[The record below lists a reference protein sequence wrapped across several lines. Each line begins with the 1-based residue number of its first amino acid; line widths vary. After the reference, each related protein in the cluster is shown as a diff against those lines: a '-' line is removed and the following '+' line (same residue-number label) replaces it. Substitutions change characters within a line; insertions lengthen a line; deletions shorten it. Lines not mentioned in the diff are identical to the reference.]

1 MEAGAIVLHQ
11 VASLKVTFI
20 LHQDDIEK
28 VTWRTQQYFTDSE
41 VESTSS
47 YSHCI
52 NVILSAWKIYEI
64 STNFQRGVSMAND
77 VSSGFHC
84 LVSIN

>member
-28 VTWRTQQYFTDSE
+28 VTWRTHQYFTDFE

-47 YSHCI
+47 YSH
-52 NVILSAWKIYEI
+52 
-64 STNFQRGVSMAND
+64 
-77 VSSGFHC
+77 
-84 LVSIN
+84 